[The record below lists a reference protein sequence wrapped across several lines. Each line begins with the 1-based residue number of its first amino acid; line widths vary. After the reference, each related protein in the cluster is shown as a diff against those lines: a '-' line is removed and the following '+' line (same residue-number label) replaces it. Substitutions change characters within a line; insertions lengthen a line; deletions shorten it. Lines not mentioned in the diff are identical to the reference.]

1 MAMQFFAMQGK
12 SKVRWQCHSEERSD
26 EESLRLSPS
35 ARETLR
41 YAQGDIA
48 SSIRKNAT
56 FENALFAMRRST
68 LYRVDLGVAGCLL
81 RATKPRTSCM
91 RRLGSAAF

>member
-1 MAMQFFAMQGK
+1 MILVYAIQVTLTSIQDK

-56 FENALFAMRRST
+56 F
-68 LYRVDLGVAGCLL
+68 D
-81 RATKPRTSCM
+81 KP
-91 RRLGSAAF
+91 

>member
-1 MAMQFFAMQGK
+1 MAGEAPLNPYQGK

-35 ARETLR
+35 TRETLR

-56 FENALFAMRRST
+56 FDKPCTHMPGLSGGVNIEPAYLTWRRKAHPHA
-68 LYRVDLGVAGCLL
+68 AGF
-81 RATKPRTSCM
+81 RID
-91 RRLGSAAF
+91 

>member
-1 MAMQFFAMQGK
+1 MGHEVTGPVWVTMLSQGSKVTQASHTASQGK

-56 FENALFAMRRST
+56 FDKPWGAKK
-68 LYRVDLGVAGCLL
+68 VD
-81 RATKPRTSCM
+81 
-91 RRLGSAAF
+91 